1 MDIREVEEELEKVE
15 HERAR
20 GVDGGGWEARGVD
33 GRAKRVDRGGGRDM
47 HKIYRPPTPQYFK
60 YFGRVMRY
68 NACH

>member
-1 MDIREVEEELEKVE
+1 MRGLEGWME
-15 HERAR
+15 
-20 GVDGGGWEARGVD
+20 VDGRARGVD